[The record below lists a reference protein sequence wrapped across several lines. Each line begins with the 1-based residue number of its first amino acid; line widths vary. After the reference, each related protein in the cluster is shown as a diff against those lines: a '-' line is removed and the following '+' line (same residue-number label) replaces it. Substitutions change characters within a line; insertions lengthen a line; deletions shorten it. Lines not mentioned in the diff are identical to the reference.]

1 MSMKTISER
10 ILSFI
15 AASLLLMLL
24 VGCAKETP
32 EPATIKPPTHSATFT
47 TAPTATSTATEVPT
61 PTPTPVIPND
71 VVTLPDGSRIILRS
85 GASIEILKQPGIPSQ
100 SQEILIQ
107 LLKGEIMAVSALEGN
122 HWLTIQNPAGVSAR
136 FQGCAAVVS
145 LDESLGSLELK
156 CLADKCEIGPD
167 TQNYSP
173 VTILYSSILQ
183 KGKLLDPS
191 KFDIVKLAA
200 DYEEE
205 YPDCARQVV
214 PTATPTATKAPPTA
228 TPNQAASATAA
239 CAAFHQQF
247 PATPCPK

>member
-1 MSMKTISER
+1 
-10 ILSFI
+10 
-15 AASLLLMLL
+15 MLL

-32 EPATIKPPTHSATFT
+32 EPTTTESPIQVATST
-47 TAPTATSTATEVPT
+47 TAPTASATATEVPT

-71 VVTLPDGSRIILRS
+71 VVTLPDGSRIILRP
-85 GASIEILKQPGIPSQ
+85 GASIEVLKQPGIPSQ

-136 FQGCAAVVS
+136 FQGCAAVIS

-156 CLADKCEIGPD
+156 CLANKCEIGPD
-167 TQNYSP
+167 AKNYSP
-173 VTILYSSILQ
+173 AAILFSSIIQ
-183 KGKLLDPS
+183 KGKLLDPT

-200 DYEEE
+200 DYEED
-205 YPDCARQVV
+205 YPECARQVV
-214 PTATPTATKAPPTA
+214 PTTTPTATKAPPTA
-228 TPNQAASATAA
+228 TPNNAATATAA